1 MNDERAT
8 VASIAAAR
16 ERLAAGR
23 EGLRGRSRQ
32 QTLDSLCALL
42 ERFRE
47 PSSKLREQLE
57 AELPGVAGFHP
68 ATVREGLVRALEGY
82 SGDAL
87 RALVERELRGVEP
100 AIPGGFPQTSVLLA
114 GSIPMPSILSLLSP
128 LLLHSPVLAKT
139 ASRDPLTA
147 RLFAASLR
155 ELDPELGRCLE
166 VVSFPGEDDEST
178 QAFLAAGCVLASGSD
193 ETLAAVRMRLQP
205 ATRLV
210 AYGHRL
216 SLAAIGPEALLE
228 DDLAPLAERLA
239 VDVALWDQLGCLSPV
254 AILCECPNAT
264 GVDALA
270 SALATAL
277 AAAEERWPRG
287 DPGDAARAEI
297 RHAREEAEMRRAA
310 GRDVAVLSDAGSCW
324 TVVREEDLAWRSTPL
339 HRFVRIHPS
348 RDRRSLLAAIEKLAP
363 HLAAVA
369 VAGFGA
375 QQSQVAE
382 ALARLGAS
390 RICAPGTLQT
400 PPLAWH
406 HDGQPLLLPLM
417 RLTDLEPPL

>member
-1 MNDERAT
+1 
-8 VASIAAAR
+8 
-16 ERLAAGR
+16 
-23 EGLRGRSRQ
+23 
-32 QTLDSLCALL
+32 
-42 ERFRE
+42 
-47 PSSKLREQLE
+47 
-57 AELPGVAGFHP
+57 
-68 ATVREGLVRALEGY
+68 
-82 SGDAL
+82 
-87 RALVERELRGVEP
+87 
-100 AIPGGFPQTSVLLA
+100 
-114 GSIPMPSILSLLSP
+114 
-128 LLLHSPVLAKT
+128 VLAKT

-166 VVSFPGEDDEST
+166 VVSFPGEDDAST
-178 QAFLAAGCVLASGSD
+178 KAFLDAGCVLASGSD

-216 SLAAIGPEALLE
+216 SVALIGPEALTG

-254 AILCECPNAT
+254 AILCERSNAT

-287 DPGDAARAEI
+287 DAGDAARAAF
-297 RHAREEAEMRRAA
+297 RHEREEAEMRRAA
-310 GRDVAVLSDAGSCW
+310 GRDVAVLTDAGSRW
-324 TVVREEDLAWRSTPL
+324 TVVREEDLTWRSAPL
-339 HRFVRIHPS
+339 HRFVRIHPA

-382 ALARLGAS
+382 ALALLGAS